1 MSHPVYD
8 VIVVG
13 GGHAGCEAALAA
25 ARMGARTLLVNLYID
40 NLALMACNPS
50 LGGPA
55 KGHLVREVDAMGGEQ
70 GRAADASTLHVRW
83 LNTSKGPA
91 VRTLRTQC
99 DLTEYHT
106 HYRWTIEN
114 TPGLDL
120 YQAMVT
126 EVAVDEGRVQG
137 VVTRLGERIPG
148 RSVILT
154 TGTYLGGK
162 VHIGLVNFESGP
174 LGQLPAL
181 GLTDSLRRLGFE
193 VGRLKTGT
201 TPRIHAD
208 SVDWGILERQDSAGE
223 PLAFSHWNEGRIYE
237 GFACYLTRTNP
248 EVHGIIREGLDRSP
262 LFTGVIQG
270 VGPRYCPSIEDKVVR
285 FPEKE
290 SHQVFLEPVG
300 RRSKEIYMQ
309 NFSSSL
315 PLDIQERM
323 VRALPGCERARIMRP
338 AYAIEYDFVPPTQ
351 LEPWLETK
359 RVAGLFCAGQING
372 TSGYEEAAA
381 QGLLAGINAVL
392 TGRGEVPVVLG
403 RDQAYLGVLVDD
415 LVTKGTQEPYR
426 MFTSRCEHRL
436 LMRHD
441 NADRRLAPLARRLGL
456 MDDRR
461 WGILQKRWDQIDDQM
476 ARIKALRIPA
486 DETVNALLVQAG
498 SRPLTDTVSGLEL
511 LRRPEVTWDI
521 IKKVTPIG
529 TDLEREVPARIEI
542 EVKYRGYIDRQ
553 ARQVDRMRRMERVEL
568 AADFDFGKVPG
579 LLSESR
585 QKLETVRPRT
595 LGQAGRI
602 SGVTPADVQLLWVA
616 LEAGRRRCRD
626 ETKR

>member
-1 MSHPVYD
+1 MGHPVYD

-55 KGHLVREVDAMGGEQ
+55 KGHLVREIDALGGEQ

-91 VRTLRTQC
+91 VRTLRAQC
-99 DLTEYHT
+99 DLFEYHI

-120 YQAMVT
+120 YQALVT
-126 EVAVDEGRVQG
+126 EVVVEEGRVQG
-137 VVTRLGERIPG
+137 VVTRLGEKIPG

-162 VHIGLVNFESGP
+162 VHIGLVNFASGP

-181 GLTDSLRRLGFE
+181 GLTDSLRRLGLE

-208 SVDWGILERQDSAGE
+208 SVDWDELQRQDSADE
-223 PLAFSHWNEGRIYE
+223 PLAFSHWNEGRVHK
-237 GFACYLTRTNP
+237 GFACYLTRTTP
-248 EVHGIIREGLDRSP
+248 EVHDIIREGLDRSP

-290 SHQVFLEPVG
+290 SHQVFLEPVA

-323 VRALPGCERARIMRP
+323 VRALPGCSRARIMRP

-359 RVAGLFCAGQING
+359 RVPGLFCAGQING

-381 QGLLAGINAVL
+381 QGLLAGVNAVL
-392 TGRGEVPVVLG
+392 RGRGEEPVILG

-415 LVTKGTQEPYR
+415 LVTKGTEEPYR

-441 NADRRLAPLARRLGL
+441 NADRRLAPLARRLGIL
-456 MDDRR
+456 DDVR
-461 WGILQKRWDQIDDQM
+461 WKILQERWNKIDDHVKKLKVV
-476 ARIKALRIPA
+476 RISPGDSVNRILLKAG
-486 DETVNALLVQAG
+486 G
-498 SRPLTDTVSGLEL
+498 SPLTETVSGLEL

-521 IKKVTPIG
+521 LEEAASFG
-529 TDLEREVPARIEI
+529 ADLEREVSRRIEI

-568 AADFDFGKVPG
+568 PSGFDFSEVSG

-585 QKLETVRPRT
+585 QKLEAVSPRT

-616 LEAGRRRCRD
+616 LEAGRRRRQD
-626 ETKR
+626 EKKR